1 MNIEQAFAS
10 NYLKAADLQGR
21 SFNLQIARIIV
32 EDVGMDDKP
41 ERKPVIHFANAQKGL
56 VLNRT
61 NADAIQTVLGS
72 ETDAWIG
79 HTLELFPQRVP
90 FQSRMVDAIRVRV
103 VLPQTAARATMQ
115 TPTGPIPTPH
125 PVNQLPVGGPVLGGN
140 AMPAAGIERTLG
152 AQGLD
157 GDDIPF

>member
-61 NADAIQTVLGS
+61 NADAIQTVLGA

-79 HTLELFPQRVP
+79 HTLELFPQRVA
-90 FQSRMVDAIRVRV
+90 FQNRMVDAIRVRV
-103 VLPQTAARATMQ
+103 VLPQTAARVPSGPLPAPQPGIQPHTSLGAT
-115 TPTGPIPTPH
+115 I
-125 PVNQLPVGGPVLGGN
+125 LPG
-140 AMPAAGIERTLG
+140 PAAGIDRTLG

-157 GDDIPF
+157 DDPIPF